1 MPRFLIVEDDLP
13 TLESLELVI
22 RTEFPDAEIETAATL
37 KRAGLLVSETQ
48 SPYDVAILDVM
59 LPEEEVGQQP
69 DPDVMLCRRIA
80 DLGKALR
87 VMHITAHAAE
97 EPVKD
102 HLADFHSKY
111 DDVRAS
117 WYSKMD
123 SAWMANLLNDLKA
136 FIHGNRI
143 RAKYVALLGA
153 SGAAPAEGYAARRP
167 AGAGGG
173 LTFSLADLCLDVAEH
188 WDDMG
193 PKDQKLIGRDFWV
206 DRQEG
211 SDFLVTLRRDRKS

>member
-1 MPRFLIVEDDLP
+1 MPRFLIVEDDPP

-22 RTEFPDAEIETAATL
+22 RTEFPDAVIETSATL
-37 KRAGLLVSETQ
+37 NRARLLVSETQ

-59 LPEEEVGQQP
+59 LPEEVGQQP
-69 DPDVMLCRRIA
+69 EPDVRLCLRIA
-80 DLGKALR
+80 ALGKALR
-87 VMHITAHAAE
+87 LMHITACADE

-143 RAKYVALLGA
+143 RAKHEALFGA
-153 SGAAPAEGYAARRP
+153 SGDAPTEGYAARRP
-167 AGAGGG
+167 GGAGGG
-173 LTFSLADLCLDVAEH
+173 LTFDLADLCLDITEH
-188 WDDMG
+188 WEDLG
-193 PKDQKLIGRDFWV
+193 PMDQKLIGRDFWV
-206 DRQEG
+206 DPQEG
-211 SDFLVTLRRDRKS
+211 SDYLVTLRRTRKS